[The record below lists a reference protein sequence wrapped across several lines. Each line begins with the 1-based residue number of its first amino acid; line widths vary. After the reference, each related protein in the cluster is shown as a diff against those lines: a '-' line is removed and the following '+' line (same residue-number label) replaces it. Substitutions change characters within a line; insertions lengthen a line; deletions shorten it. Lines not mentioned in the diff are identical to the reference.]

1 MESFVNFGNIA
12 CGTSTTHLL
21 HIKNNSH
28 TVKAA
33 YQVIILIDSVY
44 INMSIVSDVTN

>member
-33 YQVIILIDSVY
+33 YQVIMPIDTIY
-44 INMSIVSDVTN
+44 INMSIVSDVTS